1 MRRQF
6 QSDTKTLNKLKNLH
20 AKASFQAKGKK
31 HVDVGHTVCPTFN
44 QHLQCGNPA
53 PHS

>member
-1 MRRQF
+1 MAPKGPQ
-6 QSDTKTLNKLKNLH
+6 DV
-20 AKASFQAKGKK
+20 ASLVGG
-31 HVDVGHTVCPTFN
+31 VDVGHTVCPTFK